1 MSESGRSGYT
11 VVVTGGAGFLGR
23 VLVDQ
28 LLEPDSLLPAREVR
42 VFDLNAG
49 DGAASGSPDPRLV
62 RVQGD
67 VRDLDRLRVACR
79 GADVV
84 LHCAALVD
92 WGRHPEDVLAAV
104 NVVGT
109 RTVIRACRE
118 AGVRALVHTSTLDV
132 VYAGANA
139 VGLDETA
146 PIPEGPR
153 DGYIRTKTEAE
164 RIAVAA
170 NGSPLAGGSGTLKVA
185 VVRPA
190 CIWGEGDPHHV
201 GSLLQLSRYV
211 PMIRVGRGPG
221 GNASWAYVGNV
232 AHAHLVVAR
241 DLVAG
246 EGKAAGQVFFA
257 TDPTPGNMFD
267 FFEPVMRAAGRRVM
281 PKALGI
287 PKPVMDVVAAGMAST
302 QKALRPWV
310 RFTPMITKFAVDFVC
325 LDFVVSGDKIARELG
340 YTPRYSEHEAMARTV
355 AWAREHPQG

>member
-1 MSESGRSGYT
+1 MSEAERRGFT

-28 LLEPDSLLPAREVR
+28 LLEPDSLLPVREVR
-42 VFDLNAG
+42 VFDLIAG
-49 DGAASGSPDPRLV
+49 NGAARGAPDPRLV
-62 RVQGD
+62 QVRGD

-84 LHCAALVD
+84 FHCAALVD
-92 WGRHPEDVLAAV
+92 WGRHPEDVLTAV

-109 RTVIRACRE
+109 KTVIRACQE
-118 AGVRALVHTSTLDV
+118 ARVPVLVHTSTLDV
-132 VYAGANA
+132 VYSGTNA
-139 VGLDETA
+139 VGVDEATA
-146 PIPEGPR
+146 IPEGPR
-153 DGYIRTKTEAE
+153 DGYMRTKTEAE
-164 RIAVAA
+164 AIAVAA
-170 NGSPLAGGSGTLKVA
+170 NGSPLAGGAGHLRTA

-190 CIWGEGDPHHV
+190 CIWGEGDPNHV
-201 GSLLQLSRYV
+201 GSLLKLSRFF
-211 PMIRVGRGPG
+211 PLIRVGRGPG

-246 EGKAAGQVFFA
+246 EGKAAGEVFFA

-287 PKPVMDVVAAGMAST
+287 PKPVMDAVAVGMAST
-302 QKALRPWV
+302 QKALSPWV

-325 LDFVVSGDKIARELG
+325 LDFVVSGEKIARELG
-340 YTPRYSEHEAMARTV
+340 YAPRYSEREAMDRTV